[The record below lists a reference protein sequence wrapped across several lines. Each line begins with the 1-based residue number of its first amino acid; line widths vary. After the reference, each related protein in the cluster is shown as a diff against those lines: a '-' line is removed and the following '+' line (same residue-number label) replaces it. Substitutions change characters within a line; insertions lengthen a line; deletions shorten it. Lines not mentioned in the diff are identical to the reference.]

1 MEINSLLDF
10 SQYFTTD
17 VLSVF
22 SFNPDGE
29 TRLSIASQAGF
40 APDSLAVPQQIHST
54 EVKWVDK
61 PGEFSGIDGLI
72 TSSTDLILT
81 LKVADCVPVFFFT
94 PQKNIIGL
102 VHSGWRGTVGGIIIN
117 AIELMQKHGAEI
129 GKILVYMGPAIRGC
143 CYEVD
148 SEIADSFDNESKL
161 KVNNRKW
168 KIDLHK
174 QIRLQL
180 IEAGISVGNIQAS
193 DICTYESK
201 ACHSYRRDSYE
212 AGRMYA
218 FMSVK

>member
-1 MEINSLLDF
+1 MDINSLLDF
-10 SQYFTTD
+10 SQYLTTD
-17 VLSVF
+17 VHSVF
-22 SFNPDGE
+22 SFNPDGK
-29 TRLSIASQAGF
+29 TRFSIACDAGF
-40 APDSLAVPQQIHST
+40 SPNSLAVPKQVHST
-54 EVKWVDK
+54 EVKWVDT
-61 PGEFSGIDGLI
+61 PGEYSGIDGLI

-81 LKVADCVPVFFFT
+81 LKVADCVPVYFFEQT
-94 PQKNIIGL
+94 QHMIGL

-117 AIELMQKHGAEI
+117 IVKLMQKHGAAI
-129 GKILVYMGPAIRGC
+129 GEILVYMGPAIGGC

-148 SEIADSFDNESKL
+148 AEVADSFDNESKL